1 MNKLSKYLK
10 YLFERTKPN
19 INFRHHATTGLISP
33 TAFSVVTFETE
44 DLKVGDGISYESG
57 AFVINDSSI
66 KYIEVN
72 YRLSLSPADSASTYY
87 AVCALFKNSSRVLG
101 TQETAYTRSG
111 ASAYPANVVVLPV
124 SVGDRIT
131 VQAYQDGKNKVRLES
146 GSRCTIRAI

>member
-19 INFRHHATTGLISP
+19 INFRHHATTGLIRP
-33 TAFSVVTFETE
+33 TAFTAVTFETE

-66 KYIEVN
+66 KYVEVN
-72 YRLSLSPADSASTYY
+72 YRLSLSPTDSASTYY
-87 AVCALFKNSSRVLG
+87 AVCALFKNTDKIPG
-101 TQETAYTRSG
+101 TQETGYTRSG
-111 ASAYPANVVVLPV
+111 AATYPANVVVLPV

-131 VQAYQDGKNKVRLES
+131 VQIFQDGKNKVRLDS